1 MNKSQAIKMVNDHLR
16 EGVLTAYNTSFA
28 SVNRS
33 KPVWWL
39 NINSR
44 KFKSEFHILLAK
56 NPGLIWLRIEANTF
70 PYLGSVFRIRLDK
83 DAVDLEI
90 ACGGSQYM
98 RDTKSGGVGYD
109 FRPHIQREWN

>member
-1 MNKSQAIKMVNDHLR
+1 MVNDHLR

-70 PYLGSVFRIRLDK
+70 PCLERVFRIRPDK
-83 DAVDLEI
+83 NVVDLEI
-90 ACGGSQYM
+90 ASDGGQCM
-98 RDTKSGGVGYD
+98 RDTKSGGVGYY
-109 FRPHIQREWN
+109 FKPHIKREWD